1 MICGGYV
8 VNLSYLEAVVWFY
21 VLIILGKIELKMIFI
36 CSKYM
41 NTNKM
46 DIVEGYKGIMD
57 LDLTNVREDLK
68 KELVK
73 QHQKDIDEYKGE
85 QNKLESRLR
94 YENTIERV
102 QQIHHKDKLAQK
114 KRKEEDDAQQLER
127 MKIYNDRRQ

>member
-1 MICGGYV
+1 M
-8 VNLSYLEAVVWFY
+8 S
-21 VLIILGKIELKMIFI
+21 
-36 CSKYM
+36 
-41 NTNKM
+41 TNKM

-73 QHQKDIDEYKGE
+73 QHQKDIDEYKTE
-85 QNKLESRLR
+85 Q
-94 YENTIERV
+94 V
-102 QQIHHKDKLAQK
+102 QQIHRKDKLAQK